1 VAQEPLLRW
10 PGRFQSDSS
19 SSHELSSDQEQVGK
33 REQGEELRAVLGEA
47 AIAGLHMAELPL
59 DHPERVLDLGPHF
72 GNEAVD
78 PVVERMQLAADRGL
92 AQFKREAIDPGDRL

>member
-1 VAQEPLLRW
+1 M
-10 PGRFQSDSS
+10 S
-19 SSHELSSDQEQVGK
+19 EL
-33 REQGEELRAVLGEA
+33 A
-47 AIAGLHMAELPL
+47 L